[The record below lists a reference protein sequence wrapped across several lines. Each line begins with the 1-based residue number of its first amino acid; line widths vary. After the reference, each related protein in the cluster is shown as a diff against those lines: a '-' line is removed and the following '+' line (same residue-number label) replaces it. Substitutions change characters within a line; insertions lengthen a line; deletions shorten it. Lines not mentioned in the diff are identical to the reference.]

1 MSQNAF
7 KDLSGAVAEDP
18 FLQLPKRGTRMA
30 EGSVWR
36 DFWGLMVLWA
46 LAQLVYVGRVNPQVL
61 FHRLGLKK
69 GTEPWDWVWYS
80 VFVPSFFGILVVAGF
95 DVRSNGELLPHW
107 VRPVGLVL
115 FVLGGG
121 LFIHAMGENPFF
133 EKTVRI
139 QHERDHHV
147 IETGPYRFV
156 RHPGY
161 VGMIAWVLSFPLLLT
176 SPRALLPAGLT
187 VILFV
192 VRTALEDR
200 TLGIKLPGYA
210 DYATRVRS
218 RLVSGVW

>member
-1 MSQNAF
+1 
-7 KDLSGAVAEDP
+7 
-18 FLQLPKRGTRMA
+18 MA

-36 DFWGLMVLWA
+36 DFWVLMALWA
-46 LAQLVYVGRVNPQVL
+46 LAQLVYVGMVNPQIL
-61 FHRLGLKK
+61 LHRTGLKK
-69 GTEPWDWVWYS
+69 GTELWDWVCIL
-80 VFVPSFFGILVVAGF
+80 VFLPAFVGILVVAGD
-95 DVRSNGELLPHW
+95 DVRSDGELLPQW

-121 LFIHAMGENPFF
+121 LFIRAMGENPFF

-161 VGMIAWVLSFPLLLT
+161 VGLIAWVLSFPLLLT
-176 SPRALLPAGLT
+176 SPRSLLPAGLT
-187 VILFV
+187 VICFL

-200 TLGIKLPGYA
+200 TLHNKLPGYA

-218 RLVSGVW
+218 RLVPGIW

>member
-1 MSQNAF
+1 M
-7 KDLSGAVAEDP
+7 P
-18 FLQLPKRGTRMA
+18 

-36 DFWGLMVLWA
+36 DFWVLMALWA
-46 LAQLVYVGRVNPQVL
+46 LGQLIYVGAVNPQILV
-61 FHRLGLKK
+61 HRMGLKK
-69 GTEPWDWVWYS
+69 GTEPWDWIWLLI
-80 VFVPSFFGILVVAGF
+80 FVPAFFGILLVANL
-95 DVRSNGELLPHW
+95 DIRANGDRLPDW
-107 VRPVGLVL
+107 LRPVGLVL

-121 LFIHAMGENPFF
+121 LFIRAMGENPFF

-161 VGMIAWVLSFPLLLT
+161 VGMVVWVLSFPLLLT
-176 SPRALLPAGLT
+176 SPRALYPAAFT
-187 VILFV
+187 VVWFL

-200 TLGIKLPGYA
+200 TLHAKLPGYA

-218 RLVSGVW
+218 RLLPGVW